1 MKQLFIDTLD
11 DYTAIVYLISD
22 LDRIDQNY
30 LSKQDLENFAE
41 LACNFGLENLPDYEE
56 LENLYN
62 SDYYDLNKIY
72 IKWRDIFEKKEENL
86 KNELIDLFCGDDFD

>member
-1 MKQLFIDTLD
+1 MKQLFIDTLN

-41 LACNFGLENLPDYEE
+41 SACNFELEDLPDYEE

-86 KNELIDLFCGDDFD
+86 KNELINLFCGDDFD